1 MMDSGQPAHERYR
14 VQLEL
19 ARSDTSIVDAMDAD
33 PGRREWWPLG
43 SAVRRTF
50 GRFYAD
56 AAPYLSIVLETLDDP
71 QVVVSV
77 EAFEERPHDTDQWV
91 VRLDPLGWLRI
102 ALATAD
108 PKLPTLGALV
118 NLEGSRV
125 VRYRPGQRCVV
136 RVDEGGVTR
145 WAKTFADDHGAAIHR
160 TDRMLW
166 EHRHELTFQVAPPG
180 RYDPANRTI
189 WNDNVSGVP
198 VMPELMSANGPTLAE
213 RMGRACA
220 SLATSTLTPVD
231 VLRAEDELE
240 RTTVRAKTLAA
251 TVPSLAPQVEEFL
264 RLLAPAL
271 AAAVGRSPRPLHGAP
286 HPEQW
291 LLSGSGLGLVDF
303 DRAGL
308 GDPELEVATF
318 QAEID
323 FKGGIVAGPDM
334 VNQAFLDGY
343 EDVAGPLDRKL
354 LAGYRAAKRMHKAL
368 RTAQAI
374 RPEGAERATVHLQ
387 RAFDALI

>member
-1 MMDSGQPAHERYR
+1 M
-14 VQLEL
+14 

-33 PGRREWWPLG
+33 PGCRAWWPKG

-56 AAPYLSIVLETLDDP
+56 VAPYLSIVLETLDDP

-77 EAFEERPHDTDQWV
+77 EAFEERPRDTDQWV

-198 VMPELMSANGPTLAE
+198 VMPELMSANGPALAE

-323 FKGGIVAGPDM
+323 FKGGIVAGPDV

-343 EDVAGPLDRKL
+343 EAVAGPLDRRL